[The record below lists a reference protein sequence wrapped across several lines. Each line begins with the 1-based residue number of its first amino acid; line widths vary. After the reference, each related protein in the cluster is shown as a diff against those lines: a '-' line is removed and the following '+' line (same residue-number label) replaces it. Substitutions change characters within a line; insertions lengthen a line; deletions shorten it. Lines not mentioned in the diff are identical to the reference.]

1 MKSRRKGEARLNVVS
16 IAEEPVEQLP
26 YTAAAPGS
34 RGDIYGYLPVYF
46 GGMLGLPDEVD
57 ALILASDL
65 QGVAG
70 HLSADE
76 MHSPRLIGEELP
88 EMLALLLESYCP
100 RCDPERIVVLLCGDL
115 YGDPAQRGSS
125 GDPLPVWEAFRSHF
139 GTVLGVAGNHDMV
152 TAEGKARLAAAP
164 GIDFYGEPRTAQH
177 SGLNIA
183 GLGGVTGRAGKPNRM
198 SEEEY
203 IGELQKLLRRNPDVL
218 MLHQG
223 PDVPAFGLPGHAGIR
238 RELSAGPP
246 LLLCC
251 GHVHWDRP
259 MAELDNG
266 TQVINT
272 DGRVLVFAAAE
283 LD

>member
-1 MKSRRKGEARLNVVS
+1 MKSRRKGEARLRVVS
-16 IAEEPVEQLP
+16 IGEEPIEQLP

-34 RGDIYGYLPVYF
+34 RGVNYEYLPIYF
-46 GGMLGLPDEVD
+46 GEMRGLPDGVD

-70 HLSADE
+70 HVAVDGE
-76 MHSPRLIGEELP
+76 QRVRQIGEELP
-88 EMLALLLESYCP
+88 EFLALLLDSYGT
-100 RCDPERIVVLLCGDL
+100 RFDPQRVVVLLCGDL

-139 GTVLGVAGNHDMV
+139 GTVLGVSGNHDMV
-152 TAEGKARLAAAP
+152 TSAGKARLAAAP
-164 GIDFYGEPRTAQH
+164 GVDFYEEPRMTLH
-177 SGLNIA
+177 RGLNIA

-198 SEEEY
+198 PEEEY
-203 IGELQKLLRRNPDVL
+203 IGALQKLLRRNPDVL

-223 PDVPAFGLPGHAGIR
+223 PDVPAFGLPGHEGIR
-238 RELSAGPP
+238 RALTAGPP

-266 TQVINT
+266 TQVINA
-272 DGRVLVFAAAE
+272 DGRVLVFTATG

>member
-1 MKSRRKGEARLNVVS
+1 MKSRRKGEARLKVVS

-34 RGDIYGYLPVYF
+34 RGVNYEYLPIYF
-46 GGMLGLPDEVD
+46 GEMVGLPDEVD

-65 QGVAG
+65 QGAAG
-70 HLSADE
+70 HGAVDGE
-76 MHSPRLIGEELP
+76 QRVRQIGEELP
-88 EMLALLLESYCP
+88 EFLALLLDSYGA
-100 RCDPERIVVLLCGDL
+100 RFDPERVVVLLCGDL

-152 TAEGKARLAAAP
+152 TSAGKARLEAAP
-164 GIDFYGEPRTAQH
+164 GVDFYDEPRMTLH

-183 GLGGVTGRAGKPNRM
+183 GLGGITGRADKPNRM
-198 SEEEY
+198 PEDDY
-203 IGELQKLLRRNPDVL
+203 LNALQKLLRGNPDVL

-223 PDVPAFGLPGHAGIR
+223 PDVPEFGLPGHAGIR
-238 RELSAGPP
+238 RELTAGAP
-246 LLLCC
+246 LLVCC

-272 DGRVLVFAAAE
+272 DGRVLVFAAAD
-283 LD
+283 LK